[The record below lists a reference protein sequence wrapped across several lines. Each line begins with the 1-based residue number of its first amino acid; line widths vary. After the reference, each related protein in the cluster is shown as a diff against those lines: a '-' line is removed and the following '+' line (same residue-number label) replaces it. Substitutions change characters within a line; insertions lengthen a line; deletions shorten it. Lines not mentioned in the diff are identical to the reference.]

1 MKINH
6 RHNISILIVVLLFSA
21 CQKDEPRVSFGLQVA
36 DRYNGGES
44 KVYMDGYKPKFIENE
59 AVKINGETYLIDIRG
74 GSPAVYDV
82 APAGEYYA
90 VYPAS
95 WVNGNASST
104 PSITFPDMQ
113 KYIYDETLGEQI
125 IENPMVAYA
134 NSNGGTLEFHNVASL
149 AKVQIKNDYGSP
161 LKIKYVALYTDDT
174 PLSGPGTIK
183 YFNTD
188 TAKISLSSGIT
199 NVSIDCSD
207 LPTLLNGATKEVTFA
222 LPPIKNVV
230 LYVDVYMTSAD
241 EEETTKYSFT
251 KETAQG
257 KTIGR
262 NEMGVIK
269 VTLSNTGTD
278 AVKTCGLFWGSGAS
292 EADPFII
299 MNKADLIRFKDCI
312 NNDETY
318 DNGTKHYNA
327 AGTYYLQT
335 ANIDLSDEYLWPG
348 IGTSAHPFLANYDG
362 SNTSITLNITNVTE
376 PTGIFGYVGGENDS
390 FIINLNAKGQ
400 ITNDA
405 VKSVGGI
412 IGTVV
417 GAGKLTVKNCS
428 NATKLYGVHNS
439 TTNETQH
446 ILGGIVGSV
455 TAGSIVIKSCRNTG
469 GVSKYYGYAG
479 GIVGYISN
487 GISSACEIDSC
498 LNTAKIESKT
508 KGYIGGICG
517 YINASVSTYQTI
529 KNCINTGMIVGN
541 TSTACQ
547 YVGGIVGCGKVNL
560 TKCTNSGD
568 VNGYKQVGG
577 IIGYCVGEKMKNCK
591 NTGNISSNY
600 TMMGGLIGQA
610 YTHDIILDGCLNTG
624 TIKSNITTTNSSTA
638 EAAGLIGYS
647 NVGLTIVNC
656 GNTGNITSTY
666 DLGGLSNR
674 TVKNV
679 TIVNSFCKADI
690 SCSEKRVAGLALD
703 YGTGNSTNIDYFR
716 NCYYYG
722 TLTGN
727 DSYKGTLYS
736 YFGNKAI
743 VNQYYCYDVVGDGQ
757 WGVTGSTVNK
767 SNATCRFTV
776 GTPVAGK
783 YPITCATS
791 HDDNE
796 YWKIT
801 EEKTPTLLEALEDW
815 RSSPLQ
821 EVTLPTGT
829 TYLEWEAGDDGF
841 PTLKFDH
848 IKLSDLI
855 F

>member
-6 RHNISILIVVLLFSA
+6 RHYISILLMVLLFSA

-36 DRYNGGES
+36 DRYNGGDS
-44 KVYMDGYKPKFIENE
+44 KVYMDGYKPQFISNE
-59 AVKINGETYLIDIRG
+59 AIKINGETYLIDIRG

-82 APAGEYYA
+82 AKANDYYA
-90 VYPAS
+90 IYPAS
-95 WVNGNASST
+95 WVNGNASSA
-104 PSITFPDMQ
+104 SITFPNMQ
-113 KYIYDETLGEQI
+113 TYKYDETLGEQI

-134 NSNGGTLEFHNVASL
+134 NSNGETLRFYNVASL
-149 AKVQIKNDYGSP
+149 AKVQIKNEYGSP
-161 LKIKYVALYTDDT
+161 LKVKYVALYTDDT
-174 PLSGPGTIK
+174 PLSGPATIK

-207 LPTLLNGATKEVTFA
+207 LPTLANGETKEVTFA

-241 EEETTKYSFT
+241 DEETTKYSFT
-251 KETAQG
+251 KKTANG

-278 AVKTCGLFWGSGAS
+278 AVKTCGLFWGSGTS

-299 MNKADLIRFKDCI
+299 MNKTDLIHFKDCI

-318 DNGTKHYNA
+318 DNGTKYYNA
-327 AGTYYLQT
+327 TGTYYLQT
-335 ANIDLSDEYLWPG
+335 ANIDLSDEYSWPG
-348 IGTSAHPFLANYDG
+348 IGTSAHPFIANYDG
-362 SNTSITLNITNVTE
+362 SNTSITLNITGVTA
-376 PTGIFGYVGGENDS
+376 PTGIFGYVGGGNDS
-390 FIINLNAKGQ
+390 FIKNLNAKGQ
-400 ITNDA
+400 ITN
-405 VKSVGGI
+405 SVIQSIGGI

-428 NATKLYGVHNS
+428 NATVLNGVYNQS
-439 TTNETQH
+439 TNETQH

-469 GVSKYYGYAG
+469 GISKYYGYAG
-479 GIVGYISN
+479 GIVGYISKD
-487 GISSACEIDSC
+487 ISSACEIDSC

-508 KGYIGGICG
+508 RGCIGGICG

-541 TSTACQ
+541 TTNSCQ
-547 YVGGIVGCGKVNL
+547 YVGGIVGYGKVNL

-577 IIGYCVGEKMKNCK
+577 IIGYCVGQKMIKCK
-591 NTGNISSNY
+591 NLGNISSNY

-610 YTHDIILDGCLNTG
+610 YTNDIWLDGCLNTG
-624 TIKSNITTTNSSTA
+624 TITSTTSSSPA

-656 GNTGNITSTY
+656 GNTGNVTGNR
-666 DLGGLSNR
+666 DVGGLSNR

-679 TIVNSFCKADI
+679 TIVNSFCKANV
-690 SCSEKRVAGLALD
+690 SCSGYHVAGLALD
-703 YGTGNSTNIDYFR
+703 YGGSGTVIDYFR

-722 TLTGN
+722 TLTGDN
-727 DSYKGTLYS
+727 SYKGTLYS
-736 YFGNKAI
+736 YKGNKAK
-743 VNQYYCYDVVGDGQ
+743 VNQYYCYDAVGDGQ
-757 WGVTGSTVNK
+757 WGVTGNTVDK
-767 SNATCRFTV
+767 SNAACQFTV

-783 YPITCATS
+783 YPITCATTHAS
-791 HDDNE
+791 ND

-815 RSSPLQ
+815 RKTPLQ
-821 EVTLPTGT
+821 EVTMPAGT